1 MHKLLNS
8 LKVRIV
14 VSALLLI
21 LVLMPIIGITV
32 NNAFESQINLAE
44 KNQLKA
50 YVYSVLAMAEVEDN
64 QLQMPE
70 HLLENQFNV
79 IGSGLYGLI
88 THNDNQ
94 LLWSSNS
101 FLGLDMPINLPKP
114 VTGRSSF
121 NSIIINDKP
130 QLIYSFSV
138 SFATSEQPF
147 TMTLH
152 IIKDQQDYLQQLK
165 KFSNTLW
172 TWLVILTA
180 FLIIVQLSWL
190 LWTLKPL
197 GKFSHEL
204 SAVEQGD
211 STQLSTHYPVELQ
224 KVAKQLNTLL
234 QTEQNQRKRYRNAL
248 ADLAHSLKTPLAV
261 MQTQANLSQAS
272 MEQLNRINDIIAYQ
286 LKRAQSAAG
295 SGWHLGIS
303 VDDIA
308 IPLVRTL
315 SKIHQQQQ
323 LNIDYQ
329 GDPNARFKGD
339 ETDLIEMLGNVLDNA
354 CKAANNRVLL
364 KVKQLPNSLLIS
376 IEDDGA
382 GVPKDKQQQIFE
394 RGMRADTYEQGH
406 GIGLAIVRDLVDS
419 YHGTLTVTQS
429 YTLGGAKF
437 EFEFTHS

>member
-1 MHKLLNS
+1 MNKLLGS

-21 LVLMPIIGITV
+21 LVLLPIIGITV
-32 NNAFESQINLAE
+32 NNAFETQINVAA

-50 YVYSVLAMAEVEDN
+50 YVYSVLAMAEVENDE
-64 QLQMPE
+64 LLMPE

-79 IGSGLYGLI
+79 IGSGLYALI
-88 THNDNQ
+88 TTKDNQ
-94 LLWSSNS
+94 LLWTSNS
-101 FLGLDMPINLPKP
+101 FLGLNTPINLPKP
-114 VTGRSSF
+114 ATGR
-121 NSIIINDKP
+121 NSYASILINDKP

-152 IIKDQQDYLQQLK
+152 IIKNQQEYQQQISQ
-165 KFSNTLW
+165 FSKTLW
-172 TWLVILTA
+172 TWLLILMA
-180 FLIIVQLSWL
+180 LLFSVQLSWL

-197 GKFSHEL
+197 GKFSQEL
-204 SAVEQGD
+204 SAVEQGK
-211 STQLSTHYPVELQ
+211 SMQLSTQYPIELQ

-261 MQTQANLSQAS
+261 MQTQANLNDTSL
-272 MEQLNRINDIIAYQ
+272 EQINRINQIVAYQ

-295 SGWHLGIS
+295 TGWHLGVS

-308 IPLVRTL
+308 TRLVRTL
-315 SKIHQQQQ
+315 GKIYQHQA
-323 LNIDYQ
+323 LSIDYH
-329 GDPNARFKGD
+329 GDADARFKGD
-339 ETDLIEMLGNVLDNA
+339 ESDLTEMLGNVLDNA
-354 CKAANNRVLL
+354 CKAANSHVLL
-364 KVKQLPNSLLIS
+364 SVKQLANSLLIS

-419 YHGTLTVTQS
+419 YHGTLTVTES
-429 YTLGGAKF
+429 ASLGGAKF
-437 EFEFTHS
+437 EFEFTH

>member
-1 MHKLLNS
+1 MNKLLGS

-21 LVLMPIIGITV
+21 LVLLPIIGITV
-32 NNAFESQINLAE
+32 NNAFETQINAAA

-50 YVYSVLAMAEVEDN
+50 YVYSVLAMAEVENDE
-64 QLQMPE
+64 LLMPE

-79 IGSGLYGLI
+79 IGSGLYALI
-88 THNDNQ
+88 TTKDNQ
-94 LLWSSNS
+94 LLWTSNS
-101 FLGLDMPINLPKP
+101 FLGLNTPINLPKP
-114 VTGRSSF
+114 VTGR
-121 NSIIINDKP
+121 NSYGSILINDRP

-152 IIKDQQDYLQQLK
+152 IIKNQQEYQQQISQ
-165 KFSNTLW
+165 FSKTLW
-172 TWLVILTA
+172 TWLLILMA
-180 FLIIVQLSWL
+180 LLLSVQLSWL

-197 GKFSHEL
+197 GQFSQEL
-204 SAVEQGD
+204 SAVEQGK
-211 STQLSTHYPVELQ
+211 SMQLSTQYPIELQ

-261 MQTQANLSQAS
+261 MQTQANLNEAS
-272 MEQLNRINDIIAYQ
+272 LEQINRINQIVAYQ

-295 SGWHLGIS
+295 TGWHLGVS

-308 IPLVRTL
+308 ARLVRTL
-315 SKIHQQQQ
+315 GKIYQQQA
-323 LNIDYQ
+323 LKIDYQ
-329 GDPNARFKGD
+329 GDTEARFKGD
-339 ETDLIEMLGNVLDNA
+339 ESDLTEMLGNVLDNA
-354 CKAANNRVLL
+354 CKAANSHVLIS
-364 KVKQLPNSLLIS
+364 VKQLANSLQII

-394 RGMRADTYEQGH
+394 RGIRADTYEQGH

-419 YHGTLTVTQS
+419 YHGTLTVAQS
-429 YTLGGAKF
+429 KSLGGAKF
-437 EFEFTHS
+437 EFEFTH